1 MKNVESSQRLSGLMT
16 LQPGTS
22 ELEED
27 IHWLHSVEEGLVLA
41 AQKQKP
47 LVLKPLGQG
56 MGHNDEW

>member
-1 MKNVESSQRLSGLMT
+1 MS

-27 IHWLHSVEEGLVLA
+27 IHWLQGVEEGLVLA

-47 LVLKPLGQG
+47 LALKPLGQG